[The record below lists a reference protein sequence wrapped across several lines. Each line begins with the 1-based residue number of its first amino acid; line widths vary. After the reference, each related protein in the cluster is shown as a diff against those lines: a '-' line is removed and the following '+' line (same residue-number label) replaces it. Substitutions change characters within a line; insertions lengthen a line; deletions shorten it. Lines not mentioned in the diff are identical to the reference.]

1 MTDPLAGPG
10 RTPGEGYYA
19 VSRTVTRLA
28 ALLMGVAISV
38 APLSAQPAAAAVS
51 LTISPITW
59 DVVGLDSNDVS
70 TGPNRFPVGARVCA
84 VGGTATSVTAAFT
97 WDTANANVNLRPGS
111 LTSVD
116 LGSIGNGS
124 CADAYFEAEITR
136 TPAAYDTVRQYHVTA
151 TDAGS
156 GATIA
161 TPRPRQLYVEHLIS
175 QNRNGITS
183 IALNG
188 APIAAGGTMTLI
200 QGRTYDIT
208 MSGYTATQGYNQLEA
223 FTGLP
228 NTIFQVLSVSSTYT
242 SFGGPITSP
251 WSRLYAD
258 ACTWENDPNNPNYRS
273 CTGGDYK
280 AGGTVSVTYHV
291 RIIGG
296 AGDPSSPLTSLL
308 YDFSGSSYHYNA
320 DAGTGVRYVSVVSP
334 SSIPITKTFSPRA
347 ITPGATSTLT
357 FKVANPTP
365 DTVAGIAFA
374 DTFPAGLVVAGTPAV
389 SYNGC
394 GAGAFSPALSG
405 GETSVSFGNGT
416 IAGYGTCTVTVA
428 VTAASGGTYVNTTG
442 HLFVDTTVDTGNTGT
457 DTLTVAAAAAC
468 TPGQT
473 LAHWTVPATT
483 STNPPDTA
491 GGVPTTKG
499 GGVSTA
505 TAVAKTPADS
515 SIITTIGNG
524 DSTSWSSVGYK
535 NAGQTISFTI
545 DTSKY
550 SQVQMSWWMASSSN
564 GPTSVVLAYSTDGTN
579 FTSLPAIANPAAT
592 MTNHTQSFTGLTN
605 TSGNTTFRFSGT
617 GALNDQSGA
626 DLAFDDISFTGC
638 FNAPPAPT
646 ITKTFA
652 SDPIVKGATS
662 VLGFTL
668 DNTEVGNV
676 ALTGVAFTDVLPA
689 GLTVTSGSAAGC
701 GGTVTRTAPRTIA
714 LSGGTLASGGS
725 CSFSVTVTGAAEGAY
740 TNITGYVSTTE
751 GGTSTSY
758 ATDTISVIAPPTIA
772 KDFSPASILL
782 DDTSELNFAIG
793 NPNGHAGLTG
803 VAFTDTLP
811 AGLTVASNGGVSTCG
826 GTLTTTAP
834 DVISL
839 AGATLAA
846 SASCTF
852 AVTVT
857 GASAGT
863 LVNTTGNVTST
874 EGGAGGTATA
884 TIEVTNPTKRLD
896 LTKQISADGTTW
908 TKFLGVFVG
917 DDVFYRFT
925 VYNAGDVAIT
935 GTDIVDP
942 EVAGCTWSG
951 APNPTLQPGDTAYC
965 TTTVPVVAIAGGN
978 DNTAHATGSTTIGGV
993 VSTNSTATYGTYG
1006 LTIDKSATQTYF
1018 NAATNV
1024 LDYSFLVSNTGTVP
1038 LHGPVTV
1045 ADDKATDEACPALTT
1060 VGDFDDWLDPLE
1072 AITCT
1077 ASYTVLAGDVTTK
1090 HVTNVASATVDG
1102 LTTSTDTVTVPL
1114 AAITI
1119 DKTSTTTSI
1128 TEAGQVVPYAI
1139 TVTNAGELTL
1149 TGLTVTDDA
1158 CDSGPSYSS
1167 GDTGAD
1173 TVFAAGEAW
1182 VYTCNRTVSQAEID
1196 AGGNLSNTATADT
1209 DQTASKNDT
1218 LDIPVNAVDGLTLE
1232 KTATETYY
1240 TAAGNTISYSYL
1252 VSNSGKTTLAGPVT
1266 VADNKAT
1273 VTCPPVV
1280 SFAPGDEVTCTATY
1294 TVLAGDV
1301 TTKHVTN
1308 TATATADGVDSNED
1322 SVTVPLAAISV
1333 AKTSTTTEITAVDQ
1347 VVPYQITVT
1356 NAGELTLTG
1365 LDVTDV
1371 MCDAGTAYSSGDTGE
1386 DDVFAAGEAWVYT
1399 CSHKVSQE
1407 EIDAGGNLSNT
1418 ASADTNETAP
1428 KTKTLDI
1435 PVTVSTGLT
1444 LEKSADVTYFTS
1456 AGDVISYSY
1465 LVTNDGDTTLAGP
1478 VTVADD
1484 KAEVACPVVASLAPG
1499 ASVTCTATYTVLAG
1513 DVTAKHVIN
1522 LATATAGGHDSN
1534 EDSVTVPLAA
1544 MTINKVADTTLVD
1557 APGDVTFT
1565 ITVTNTGELAL
1576 TGISFLDSL
1585 DAEAF
1590 LVSGDE
1596 VNPDVLDAGEIW
1608 IYSATVNV
1616 TQEDLDFG
1624 QAIINAAYASSDQT
1638 DEINDTAEVDMDQN
1652 PMVALDKS
1660 ADTELVTVAGDV
1672 IGYTMLVTNPGNIKL
1687 TGVSMIDG
1695 NCDSGPDYQSGD
1707 TDVDAALDL
1716 TETWTYTCDH
1726 TVTQTEIDAGVVSN
1740 TATVTT
1746 TEEVTDTA
1754 SVDVTANGAPGLTIE
1769 KTADEATFAAEG
1781 DTLNYTYVVTNS
1793 GGTTLA
1799 GPVTVTDDKA
1809 EVDCPVVESLAP
1821 GDDVTCTATYTVTA
1835 LDVET
1840 GHVTNV
1846 AFASADGTDS
1856 PDDTVTVP
1864 LAAFTVAKTSE
1875 TTIVGLAGDVVTY
1888 EITITNTG
1896 EATLTGLVVDDPTC
1910 DADPAYASGDTGADE
1925 VFEAGEAWVYTC
1937 ERTVTQDEIDAGG
1950 FLSNTVTVTTDEA
1963 GEKTDTLDIEI
1974 VWDPELTVVKTIVGT
1989 SVFRNVGDILRYEY
2003 LVTNTGNVTVEGP
2016 ITVYDDKTSV
2026 DCPPVDALAPDESI
2040 TCTSEYAVTAEDVA
2054 AGSVTNIATAAGMVG
2069 GQPITSP
2076 VVDVRAEQAARPS
2089 ISVPPSSTVD
2099 AKRGAPLTG
2108 SSGLVAILVLVAG
2121 LAFGLLVARPRRR
2134 RTSRRS

>member
-1 MTDPLAGPG
+1 M
-10 RTPGEGYYA
+10 
-19 VSRTVTRLA
+19 SRTVTRLA
-28 ALLMGVAISV
+28 ALLAGVAISV

-59 DVVGLDSNDVS
+59 DVVGLDSNDVN

-84 VGGTATSVTAAFT
+84 VGGTATSVTAVFT

-111 LTSVD
+111 LSSVD
-116 LGSIGNGS
+116 LGSIGIGA

-156 GATIA
+156 GASIA
-161 TPRPRQLYVEHLIS
+161 TPRPRQIYVEHLIS

-183 IALNG
+183 VALNG
-188 APIAAGGTMTLI
+188 TTIAAGGTMTLI

-228 NTIFQVLSVSSTYT
+228 NTVFQILSVNSTYT
-242 SFGGPITSP
+242 SFGGPVTSP

-296 AGDPSSPLTSLL
+296 AGDPAAPLISLL

-320 DAGTGVRYVSVVSP
+320 DAGTGVRYLTVVSP
-334 SSIPITKTFSPRA
+334 SSLPITKTFTPRA
-347 ITPGATSTLT
+347 ITPGGTSTLT
-357 FKVANPTP
+357 FRVANPTP
-365 DTVAGIAFA
+365 DTVTGITFG
-374 DTFPAGLVVAGTPAV
+374 DTFPAGLVVANPTGLSIT
-389 SYNGC
+389 GC
-394 GAGAFSPALSG
+394 GAGSFSPAVAAGATSLSF
-405 GETSVSFGNGT
+405 TNGS
-416 IAGYGTCTVTVA
+416 ISAYGTCTASVS
-428 VTAASGGTYVNTTG
+428 VTAATGGTYVNTTG
-442 HLFVDTTVDTGNTGT
+442 HLYVDTTVDTGNTGT
-457 DTLTVAAAAAC
+457 DTLNVAAAAAC

-491 GGVPTTKG
+491 GGTPTTKG
-499 GGVSTA
+499 SGVTTA
-505 TAVAKTPADS
+505 TALASIPANT
-515 SIITTIGNG
+515 SIITTSGHL
-524 DSTSWSSVGYK
+524 DSTSWSTFGYK
-535 NAGQTISFTI
+535 NANQAITFTV

-550 SQVQMSWWMASSSN
+550 SQVQMSYWVANPGASN
-564 GPTSVVLAYSTDGTN
+564 GPSSMVLAYSTGGGYT
-579 FTSLPAIANPAAT
+579 PAQTVVSPAAA
-592 MTNHTQSFTGLTN
+592 MTSHTVDFTGLTN
-605 TSGNTTFRFSGT
+605 TSGNTVFRFTAT
-617 GALNDQSGA
+617 GANNDQSGA
-626 DLAFDDISFTGC
+626 NLDFDDILFTGC

-646 ITKTFA
+646 LTKTFT
-652 SDPIVKGATS
+652 SDPIIKGATS
-662 VLGFTL
+662 LLGFTL
-668 DNTEVGNV
+668 NNTQVGNV
-676 ALTGVAFTDVLPA
+676 ALTGIAFTDVLPA
-689 GLTVTSGSAAGC
+689 GLTVTDGSAAGC

-714 LSGGTLASGGS
+714 LSGGTLTAGGS
-725 CSFSVTVTGAAEGAY
+725 CSFNVTVTGATEGAY

-751 GGTSTSY
+751 GGTSSSY
-758 ATDTISVIAPPTIA
+758 ATDTISVIAPPAIA

-782 DDTSELNFAIG
+782 NGTSELSFTVG
-793 NPNGHAGLTG
+793 NPNGHVALTG
-803 VAFTDTLP
+803 VDFSDTLP
-811 AGLTVASNGGVSTCG
+811 AGVTVASNGGVSACG
-826 GTLTTTAP
+826 GTLTTTSPNA
-834 DVISL
+834 ISL
-839 AGATLAA
+839 AGATLAEGA
-846 SASCTF
+846 ACTF

-857 GASAGT
+857 GVSTGT
-863 LVNTTGNVTST
+863 KVNTTGNVTST

-884 TIEVTNPTKRLD
+884 NLVVNDPVKRLD
-896 LTKQISADGTTW
+896 LNKQISSDGVTW
-908 TKFLGVFVG
+908 RKFVGVFTG
-917 DDVFYRFT
+917 DDVYYRFS

-965 TTTVPVVAIAGGN
+965 TTTVPVVAVAGGN
-978 DNTAHATGSTTIGGV
+978 ANTAYATGSTTIGGV
-993 VSTNSTATYGTYG
+993 TSADSTATYGTYG

-1018 NAATNV
+1018 NAAGNV
-1024 LDYSFLVSNTGTVP
+1024 LDYSFLVTNTGTVP
-1038 LHGPVTV
+1038 LPGPVTV
-1045 ADDKATDEACPALTT
+1045 ADDTTTNETCPALTT

-1090 HVTNVASATVDG
+1090 HVTNVASATVDD
-1102 LTTSTDTVTVPL
+1102 LTTATDTVTVPL

-1119 DKTSTTTSI
+1119 DKTSTTASI
-1128 TEAGQVVPYAI
+1128 TVAGQVVPYVI
-1139 TVTNAGELTL
+1139 TITNTGELTL
-1149 TGLTVTDDA
+1149 TGLTVTDA
-1158 CDSGPSYSS
+1158 TCDSGPSYSS

-1173 TVFAAGEAW
+1173 
-1182 VYTCNRTVSQAEID
+1182 
-1196 AGGNLSNTATADT
+1196 
-1209 DQTASKNDT
+1209 
-1218 LDIPVNAVDGLTLE
+1218 
-1232 KTATETYY
+1232 
-1240 TAAGNTISYSYL
+1240 
-1252 VSNSGKTTLAGPVT
+1252 
-1266 VADNKAT
+1266 
-1273 VTCPPVV
+1273 
-1280 SFAPGDEVTCTATY
+1280 
-1294 TVLAGDV
+1294 
-1301 TTKHVTN
+1301 
-1308 TATATADGVDSNED
+1308 
-1322 SVTVPLAAISV
+1322 
-1333 AKTSTTTEITAVDQ
+1333 
-1347 VVPYQITVT
+1347 
-1356 NAGELTLTG
+1356 
-1365 LDVTDV
+1365 
-1371 MCDAGTAYSSGDTGE
+1371 
-1386 DDVFAAGEAWVYT
+1386 DVFAAGEAWVYT
-1399 CSHKVSQE
+1399 CDRTVTQGNL
-1407 EIDAGGNLSNT
+1407 DAGGNLTNT
-1418 ASADTNETAP
+1418 ASADTDQTPSKNA
-1428 KTKTLDI
+1428 TLNI
-1435 PVTVSTGLT
+1435 PVSVSTGLT
-1444 LEKSADVTYFTS
+1444 LAKSVTETYFTT
-1456 AGDVISYSY
+1456 AGVDLHYSY
-1465 LVTNDGDTTLAGP
+1465 LVTNTGDTTLAGP

-1484 KAEVACPVVASLAPG
+1484 KATVDCPVVASLAPG
-1499 ASVTCTATYTVLAG
+1499 ASTTCTATYTVGAG
-1513 DVTAKHVIN
+1513 DVTAGHVTN
-1522 LATATAGGHDSN
+1522 TATASAGGLDSN
-1534 EDSVTVPLAA
+1534 DDTVTVPLAA
-1544 MTINKVADTTLVD
+1544 MTIDKVADTPLVS

-1585 DAEAF
+1585 DGAAH
-1590 LVSGDE
+1590 LVSGDAT
-1596 VNPDVLDAGEIW
+1596 NPGVLDPGEAW
-1608 IYSATVNV
+1608 IYSATVTV
-1616 TQEDLDFG
+1616 TQTDLDFG
-1624 QAIINAAYASSDQT
+1624 QAIINTAYVSSDQT
-1638 DEINDTAEVDMDQN
+1638 AEISDPAEVDMNQDPQ
-1652 PMVALDKS
+1652 VALDKS
-1660 ADTELVTVAGDV
+1660 ADTDLVTVAGDV
-1672 IGYTMLVTNPGNIKL
+1672 IGYTLLVTNTGNVSL
-1687 TGVSMIDG
+1687 TGVSVIDG
-1695 NCDSGPDYQSGD
+1695 NCDSGPDYVSGD
-1707 TDVDAALDL
+1707 ADVDSTLDL

-1726 TVTQTEIDAGVVSN
+1726 TVTQVEIDGGVVSN

-1746 TEEVTDTA
+1746 TEEATDTA
-1754 SVDVTANGAPGLTIE
+1754 SVDVTANGAPSLSIE
-1769 KTADEATFAAEG
+1769 KTAGETTFAAEG
-1781 DTLNYTYVVTNS
+1781 DTLHYTYVVTNS

-1799 GPVTVTDDKA
+1799 GPVTVTDDRA

-1856 PDDTVTVP
+1856 PEDTVTVR

-1875 TTIVGLAGDVVTY
+1875 TTIVGLAGDMVTY

-1910 DADPAYASGDTGADE
+1910 DATPAYASGDTGADE